1 MRAARCALFASLLVA
16 LSGAPAR
23 AEIYQWTDAD
33 GHVHFTQQLDRVPAA
48 QRESAMRSARPQG
61 QPDALQTYE
70 SPASASHS
78 SVRAA
83 RLSRELHI
91 PFVREGSLMRVDVR
105 LNDSL
110 TAPFYI
116 DTGASGI
123 ALPPQFADR
132 LGIRVGRDTPTVQ
145 VSTANGLVTRPVV
158 VLQSVDLGGARVEG
172 LEATLNPSMDVGLL
186 GGSFFNNFVYRVDA
200 AQSVIT
206 LAPNEGMRG
215 GLDAAA
221 WRTRFA
227 GLRGPLAKLDAYL
240 ATSPKLGADERATLE
255 ARRAQLQAAFQALD
269 AEADR
274 QRVPQAWRE

>member
-1 MRAARCALFASLLVA
+1 MRDARCAVFASLLLT

-33 GHVHFTQQLDRVPAA
+33 GHVHFTQQLDSVPAA
-48 QRESAMRSARPQG
+48 QRESAMKSARPQG

-78 SVRAA
+78 GVRAA
-83 RLSRELHI
+83 RLSRELQI

-123 ALPPQFADR
+123 ALPPQYADR

-145 VSTANGLVTRPVV
+145 VSTANGRVTRPVV
-158 VLQSVDLGGARVEG
+158 VLRSVDLGGARVEG

-206 LAPNEGMRG
+206 LAPNDGMRG
-215 GLDAAA
+215 GLDADA
-221 WRTRFA
+221 WRARFT
-227 GLRGPLAKLDAYL
+227 GLRDPLAKLEAYL
-240 ATSPKLGADERATLE
+240 AAGPKLGVDERAALE
-255 ARRAQLQAAFQALD
+255 ARRAQLQSAFQALD

>member
-1 MRAARCALFASLLVA
+1 MREARCALFATLLAA
-16 LSGAPAR
+16 LCSAPAR

-33 GHVHFTQQLDRVPAA
+33 GHVHFTQQLDRVPDA

-70 SPASASHS
+70 SPASATHP
-78 SVRAA
+78 SVRSA
-83 RLSRELHI
+83 RLARELRI

-123 ALPPQFADR
+123 ALPPQLAER
-132 LGIRVGRDTPTVQ
+132 LGIRVGRDTPQVQ
-145 VSTANGLVTRPVV
+145 VATANGLVTRPVI
-158 VLQSVDLGGARVEG
+158 VLQSVELGGARVEG

-215 GLDAAA
+215 GLDAEA
-221 WRTRFA
+221 WRARFA

-240 ATSPKLGADERATLE
+240 ASAPKLGADERSALE
-255 ARRAQLQAAFQALD
+255 TRRAQLQAAYQALD
-269 AEADR
+269 TEADR